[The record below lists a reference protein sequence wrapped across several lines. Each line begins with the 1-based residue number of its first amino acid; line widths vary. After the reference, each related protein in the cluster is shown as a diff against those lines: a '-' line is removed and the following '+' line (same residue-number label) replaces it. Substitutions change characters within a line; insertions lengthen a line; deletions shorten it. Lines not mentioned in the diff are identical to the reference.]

1 MSGLDFSRISSG
13 SPSDSATEPRR
24 IFSALPT
31 KDAKY
36 GGYPRDVQ
44 SEVWETWH
52 ERREGRDLV
61 IKMNT
66 GSGKT
71 VVGLI
76 ALKSCLNEGAGP
88 AAYIAPDK
96 YLTKQVVE
104 EADRL
109 GLSTT
114 EDPEASAFLQGRAIL
129 VANIYKLFNGRS
141 VFGVKGSGREPINL
155 GSVLIDDA
163 HACLAAVKDQ
173 FTLRIPSEHDA
184 YSPLFQL
191 FIGDLTAQ
199 SSSKLRDLEAGVY
212 GAVLPIPFWAWAD
225 KQEQVMEILHPHR
238 NSEALAFNWPLL
250 VDCLPFCRVAISD
263 EAIEIAPPCPPVE
276 VVSSFERAQRRL
288 YLSATLADDSVL
300 VTHFGADPEG
310 VKKPISPRSADDL
323 GDRMILTPLQTFP
336 DCDEELLRDFVA
348 EKAEVYNT
356 VVIVPSWAKAA
367 MWKDR
372 AQAIH
377 GSESLQ
383 SGLRQLR
390 EGHVGLV
397 VLVNKYDGIDLPDDA
412 CRLLVIDG
420 LPEALGTL
428 DRLELDVLEGSDALV
443 TRQVQRIEQGMGRG
457 VRSNED
463 YCAVLLLDKRLTSRL
478 HTARSK
484 FSDATQ
490 AQLRLSDQVAELLEG
505 QPFEELEAVVDQC
518 LERDPRWVAASRD
531 VLDGI
536 TYPENS
542 FISPVAEAEREA
554 FDLAFTQRFPDAAD
568 RLQRAIDKLDDRRL
582 RGLLKESAAVY
593 RHQADPA
600 GAQDLQV
607 SAYSDNRALTRPYK
621 GISYARLRESKPQAQ
636 AAAAFLKER
645 YEKPG
650 ELVLGVGALL
660 EELIPSTEPSAVPR
674 FEQAMKELAQH
685 LGLVAQRPEQEIGK
699 GPDVLWMLGDSR
711 FWVIECKSGSEQ
723 EAIPKSDMGQ
733 LSQSVDWFAESYDG
747 SNQVAPILV
756 HPSRDLDG
764 KASAAAETKILTFS
778 KLEGLRN
785 AVKEFATA
793 VAAHR
798 PYCDPKGVWERLVTA
813 GLNAEVLEER
823 WTVSPKPRR

>member
-13 SPSDSATEPRR
+13 STSDSATEPRR
-24 IFSALPT
+24 IFSALPA

-36 GGYPRDVQ
+36 DGYPRDVQ
-44 SEVWETWH
+44 SEVWEAWH
-52 ERREGRDLV
+52 GRRAERDLV

-96 YLTKQVVE
+96 YLTKQVAE
-104 EADRL
+104 EARRL
-109 GLSTT
+109 GLETT
-114 EDPEASAFLQGRAIL
+114 DDPEAPAFLHGRAIL

-141 VFGVKGSGREPINL
+141 VFGVKGAGREPIDL

-163 HACLAAVKDQ
+163 HACLTAVKDQ
-173 FTLRIPSEHDA
+173 FTLRISSEHDA
-184 YSPLFQL
+184 YDPLFQL
-191 FIGDLTAQ
+191 FIGDLAAQ
-199 SSSKLRDLEAGVY
+199 SPSKLRDLEAKVY

-238 NSEALAFNWPLL
+238 DSEGLAFGWSLL
-250 VDCLPFCRVAISD
+250 VDCLPFCRAAISD

-276 VVSSFERAQRRL
+276 VISSFERAQRRL

-348 EKAEVYNT
+348 EQAKTHNT
-356 VVIVPSWAKAA
+356 VVIVPSWAKATP
-367 MWKDR
+367 WEDR

-377 GSESLQ
+377 GSETLQ
-383 SGLRQLR
+383 SGLRDLR

-428 DRLELDVLEGSDALV
+428 DRLELDVLEGSDALIA
-443 TRQVQRIEQGMGRG
+443 RQVQRIEQGMGRG

-463 YCAVLLLDKRLTSRL
+463 YCAVLLLDKRLTARL
-478 HTARSK
+478 HTARNK

-490 AQLRLSDQVAELLEG
+490 AQLRLSDQVAEMLVGRPFEDLEG
-505 QPFEELEAVVDQC
+505 VVNQC
-518 LERDPRWVAASRD
+518 LERDPGWVAASRD
-531 VLDGI
+531 ALDGI

-542 FISPVAEAEREA
+542 FIAPAAEAEREA
-554 FDLAFTQRFPDAAD
+554 FDFAFAERFPEAVD
-568 RLQRAIDKLDDRRL
+568 RLQQAIDGLHDRRL
-582 RGLLKESAAVY
+582 RGLLKEGAATY
-593 RHQADPA
+593 LHQADSV
-600 GAQDLQV
+600 GAQALQV
-607 SAYSDNRALTRPYK
+607 SAYTDNRALTRPYK
-621 GISYARLRESKPQAQ
+621 GISYTRLRESKPQAQ
-636 AAAAFLKER
+636 AAAAFLGER

-674 FEQAMKELAQH
+674 FEQAMKDLAQL
-685 LGLVAQRPEQEIGK
+685 LGLAAQRPEQEVGK
-699 GPDVLWMLGDSR
+699 GPDVLWMLGDSN

-723 EAIPKSDMGQ
+723 ESISKSDMGQ
-733 LSQSVDWFAESYDG
+733 LSQSMDWFAESYDG
-747 SNQVAPILV
+747 SNQATPILV
-756 HPSRDLDG
+756 HPSRNLDA
-764 KASAAAETKILTFS
+764 KASAAAGTRILTFS
-778 KLEGLRN
+778 KLENLRN
-785 AVKEFATA
+785 AVKEFTTA
-793 VAAHR
+793 VAVHQ
-798 PYCDPKGVWERLVTA
+798 PYCDPKGVWERLVAA
-813 GLNAEVLEER
+813 GLNAEGLEGR
-823 WTVSPKPRR
+823 WTVLPKPRS